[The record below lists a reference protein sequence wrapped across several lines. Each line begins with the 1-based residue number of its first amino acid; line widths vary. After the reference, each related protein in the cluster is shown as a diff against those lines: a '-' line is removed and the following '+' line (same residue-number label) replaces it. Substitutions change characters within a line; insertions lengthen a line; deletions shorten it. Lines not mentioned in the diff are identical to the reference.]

1 MIGVLISAI
10 VVCLVTWVYL
20 RWRSVKQYWA
30 KRGVPFLPPH
40 AIFGSLT
47 FLLKK
52 NPGTWMIEMY
62 QRFPK
67 TPVIG
72 IWLFWRPALIIT
84 TPELAKRIL
93 LKDNHVF
100 RDRFMSGGTH
110 DPIGSLNILT
120 TNDPLWTVVRR
131 RISAIFTASKLRA
144 LQPLVD
150 TKSSQLITRINN
162 TKDYSKLNLRKLFA
176 DYATDVFGTAAFGV
190 ETHALRTGEDPM
202 RTITEAYMTFDWFRG
217 LCWGSIFFIPELTKF
232 FNFTLFP
239 IWATDYFKKVFAIVV
254 AQRIDKVIKDPKD
267 LVDALLKMKQDGP
280 VIDGVVITDD
290 VIVSNAATMLLGG
303 FETTGS
309 VLTFTLY
316 HLAYEPEIQ
325 QKLYEEVSKSK
336 EEYGK
341 FEISTLL
348 ELPYLN
354 AVIKET
360 LRLYPPM
367 GWLDRIPSQDYQI
380 DENLTIKKGTP
391 VYVNN
396 IGMQYDPK
404 YFPETLKY
412 DPERFMPENEQNI
425 TPFTY
430 LPFGE
435 GPRMCVGMR
444 FGLTSVRHALS
455 SLALKYKFEPIPGA
469 PKPTEVEFEKKGLFL
484 VPGQHMAINFIPRD
498 I

>member
-93 LKDNHVF
+93 LKDHHVF

-150 TKSSQLITRINN
+150 TKSRQLITRIKN
-162 TKDYSKLNLRKLFA
+162 TEDYSKQNLRKLFA
-176 DYATDVFGTAAFGV
+176 DYTTDVFGTAAFGV

-202 RTITEAYMTFDWFRG
+202 RTITEAFMTFDWFRG
-217 LCWGSIFFIPELTKF
+217 LCWSSIFFFPELTKF

-254 AQRIDKVIKDPKD
+254 AQRKDNVIKDPKD

-280 VIDGVVITDD
+280 VIDGV
-290 VIVSNAATMLLGG
+290 
-303 FETTGS
+303 
-309 VLTFTLY
+309 
-316 HLAYEPEIQ
+316 
-325 QKLYEEVSKSK
+325 
-336 EEYGK
+336 
-341 FEISTLL
+341 
-348 ELPYLN
+348 
-354 AVIKET
+354 ET

-380 DENLTIKKGTP
+380 DEKLTIKKGTP

-396 IGMQYDPK
+396 IGMHYDPK
-404 YFPETLKY
+404 YFPEPLKY
-412 DPERFMPENEQNI
+412 DPERFMPGNEQNI
-425 TPFTY
+425 TQFTY

-498 I
+498 V